1 MYCSLISACPLPSV
15 SHSSSGNWCS
25 SFKPQLKHQQLQ
37 EVCLVSSA
45 LPSLGW
51 CPFMAPVSP
60 RAHFLSGREEIALF
74 LKQGITALNTLNLKG
89 LSFSL
94 GPKRF
99 RTPSSLLCSYLPL
112 PRRGAAVLID
122 SLDHTAPWTGT
133 LYVKGMHSHE
143 CPSLLPSASGCGRLA
158 LVVYV
163 AVWVSGFG
171 RPPHRPQCSC
181 HSLQG
186 CRDLVWGQGY
196 SRGSGLSQAP

>member
-1 MYCSLISACPLPSV
+1 M
-15 SHSSSGNWCS
+15 
-25 SFKPQLKHQQLQ
+25 
-37 EVCLVSSA
+37 
-45 LPSLGW
+45 
-51 CPFMAPVSP
+51 
-60 RAHFLSGREEIALF
+60 
-74 LKQGITALNTLNLKG
+74 NTLNLKG

-196 SRGSGLSQAP
+196 SRGSGLSQAPWLSLGQPCIWPHWTLAHPALCSPFGNWFTYWQILCQETDKGKHDEGEGSTWLHPKLLTLPSLCFRQCTVITCFPH